1 MGVSVMAS
9 VLVAYATKYGST
21 REVAETIG
29 ARLRERG
36 VTIDVRAAGD
46 VASLDGYDAVVF
58 GGALY
63 FFRLRREGRRFL
75 SRHREALSEM
85 PVAVFGMGP
94 IEDTQEQYAGARK
107 HLDKSLDKKQSISPV
122 AVAVFGGVLDPTRL
136 RFPEAN
142 PAMKKLPPSDLRDW
156 EAIEAWADALPQAL
170 GLLFDGP
177 SSSPGAVRR

>member
-85 PVAVFGMGP
+85 PVAVFG
-94 IEDTQEQYAGARK
+94 
-107 HLDKSLDKKQSISPV
+107 
-122 AVAVFGGVLDPTRL
+122 GVLDPTRL

>member
-1 MGVSVMAS
+1 MAS

-21 REVAETIG
+21 REVAEAI
-29 ARLRERG
+29 AAKLRECRA
-36 VTIDVRAAGD
+36 TIDVRAAGD

-75 SRHREALSEM
+75 SRHRKALSEM

-94 IEDTQEQYAGARK
+94 IEDTEEQYVGARK
-107 HLDKSLDKKQSISPV
+107 HLDKSLVKNQSISPV
-122 AVAVFGGVLDPTRL
+122 AVAVFGGVLDPTGL
-136 RFPEAN
+136 RFPDAN
-142 PAMKKLPPSDLRDW
+142 PAMKKLSPCDLRDW
-156 EAIEAWADALPQAL
+156 GAIEAWADTLPRAL
-170 GLLFDGP
+170 GLVFDGP

>member
-1 MGVSVMAS
+1 MAS

-21 REVAETIG
+21 RAVAEAIA

-46 VASLDGYDAVVF
+46 VDSLDGYDAVVF

-63 FFRLRREGRRFL
+63 FFRLIREGRRFL
-75 SRHREALSEM
+75 SRHRKALSGM

-94 IEDTQEQYAGARK
+94 IEDTEEQYVDARK
-107 HLDKSLDKKQSISPV
+107 HLEKSLDKNESISPV
-122 AVAVFGGVLDPTRL
+122 AVTVFGGAFDPTGL
-136 RFPEAN
+136 RFPDAN

-156 EAIEAWADALPQAL
+156 EAIEAWADSLPEAL
-170 GLLFDGP
+170 GLVG
-177 SSSPGAVRR
+177 G

>member
-1 MGVSVMAS
+1 MAS
-9 VLVAYATKYGST
+9 VLVTYATKYGST
-21 REVAETIG
+21 RDVAEAIA

-46 VASLDGYDAVVF
+46 VDSLGGYDAVVF

-75 SRHREALSEM
+75 SHHRKALSEM

-94 IEDTQEQYAGARK
+94 IEDTEEQYMGARK
-107 HLDKSLDKKQSISPV
+107 HLDKSLAKNQSISPV
-122 AVAVFGGVLDPTRL
+122 AVAVFGGVLDPTGL
-136 RFPEAN
+136 RFPDAN

-156 EAIEAWADALPQAL
+156 EAIGAWADTLPEAL
-170 GLLFDGP
+170 GLVG
-177 SSSPGAVRR
+177 G